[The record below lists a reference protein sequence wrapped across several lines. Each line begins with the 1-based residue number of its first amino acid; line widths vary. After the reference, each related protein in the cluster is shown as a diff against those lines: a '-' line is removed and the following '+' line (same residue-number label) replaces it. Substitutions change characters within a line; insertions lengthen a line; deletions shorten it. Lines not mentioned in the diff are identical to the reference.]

1 MNRWL
6 RLGLLLLSLLIFGL
20 ILWQAGPE
28 TWAVIWQGNRTM
40 LLVSFCMHGLA
51 GVASA
56 SRLLWLT
63 RASTGQ
69 RTISWRRIYTLN
81 WTARALGLV
90 LPRSVSILGGKTVA
104 LKALGVPLRQA
115 VWIVFLDNVFDLLLL
130 GFWLIP
136 AFFWFRGETTAL
148 LFWFMLGVLTI
159 GTGLLVW
166 WSTQTGRL
174 EPFVRQIRRFP
185 RLAQRLNLDE
195 SSLVPA
201 PAYALSALAWTV
213 LLHLVLIVSF
223 YGIGQAIA
231 TPTSLPLIASSYPF
245 VQLSLIV
252 AFAPGG
258 LGLFDLGWLGLLR
271 LGGVPETSALAFVVA
286 QRAYVYLFV
295 LAWAAISQGVAWTER
310 GEKSAVNSEQ

>member
-6 RLGLLLLSLLIFGL
+6 RLALLLLSLLLFGL
-20 ILWQAGPE
+20 ILGWAGPE
-28 TWAVIWQGNRTM
+28 TWRVVWQGNRTYLSIA
-40 LLVSFCMHGLA
+40 LLMHGVA

-56 SRLLWLT
+56 SRLQWLI
-63 RASTGQ
+63 RGAAASSN
-69 RTISWRRIYTLN
+69 ISWRRIYALN
-81 WTARALGLV
+81 WTARALGLI

-104 LKALGVPLRQA
+104 LKALGLPLRQA
-115 VWIVFLDNVFDLLLL
+115 VWLVFLDNVFDLLLL

-136 AFFWFRGETTAL
+136 AFFWLRGAISPL
-148 LFWFMLGVLTI
+148 LFWLVLGMLAVGA
-159 GTGLLVW
+159 GLLVW
-166 WSTQTGRL
+166 WGTQSGRL
-174 EPFVRQIRRFP
+174 EPLLRQIKRFP

-201 PAYALSALAWTV
+201 PAYALPALAWTV
-213 LLHLVLIVSF
+213 VLHGVLIVSF
-223 YGIGQAIA
+223 YNIGQAIA
-231 TPTSLPLIASSYPF
+231 SPTSLPLIASSYPF

-271 LGGVPETSALAFVVA
+271 LGGIPETGALAFVVA

-295 LAWAAISQGVAWTER
+295 LAWAVVSVGLSWTER
-310 GEKSAVNSEQ
+310 SEQQQ